1 MHRHA
6 DPTHMTLMSNDKVGW
21 GVGFACVVACAEC
34 FQIWVNSYQNLSL
47 CYFCFC
53 FGANRKSWRDKRF
66 GTRCQRKKGFY
77 FRDNAWSQRSAA
89 QGWFLYP
96 FVLVYLISLQ
106 GLSNHH
112 SSRNDAASLVPVGLH
127 TRLWKL
133 FVSYQWDKT
142 LLGIF
147 RELCLECCRIRK
159 KNLKFTKF
167 ISIFHLHFHPPPF
180 FLNTKVYLIEGS
192 THPLGRGLQNVSRC
206 TSTEFFYY

>member
-6 DPTHMTLMSNDKVGW
+6 DPTHLSLLSNDKG
-21 GVGFACVVACAEC
+21 GFACVVACAEC

-53 FGANRKSWRDKRF
+53 FGVDRKSWRDKRF
-66 GTRCQRKKGFY
+66 GTRVANTKKGLH
-77 FRDNAWSQRSAA
+77 FRDNAWSQPSAA

-96 FVLVYLISLQ
+96 FVLLYLISLQ

-112 SSRNDAASLVPVGLH
+112 SSRNDAAALVTVGLP
-127 TRLWKL
+127 TRVWKL

-159 KNLKFTKF
+159 KYLKFTKF
-167 ISIFHLHFHPPPF
+167 ISIFHLHFLPF
-180 FLNTKVYLIEGS
+180 CF
-192 THPLGRGLQNVSRC
+192 
-206 TSTEFFYY
+206 